1 MDLTVQVGKLH
12 LKNPILVASGTFGYA
27 RECANLLNLNHLGGI
42 ITKAITLT
50 PRAGNP
56 PPRIAETPAGM
67 LNSIGL
73 ANVGVDRFITE
84 KLPFLQTLDTVILVN
99 VAGSTQAEYLQVV
112 ERLES
117 AAGIAGY
124 EINVSCPNVQRG
136 GMQFGTDAAAVFEL
150 TREIRQRT
158 QRTVIIKLTPNV
170 TRIGEIAAAAE
181 AAGADAISLINTLRG
196 MAVDLKTRR
205 PKLATIFGGLSG
217 PAIKPI
223 ALAKVY
229 ETRQSVQLPLIG
241 IGGILSYEDVL
252 EFMLVGATAV
262 EIGTATFLNPRTA
275 EKIVTDLA
283 HYGETA
289 KINRLRDLIG
299 GLQV

>member
-1 MDLTVQVGKLH
+1 M
-12 LKNPILVASGTFGYA
+12 
-27 RECANLLNLNHLGGI
+27 LNLNRLGGI
-42 ITKAITLT
+42 VTKAITLT

-150 TREIRQRT
+150 TREIRRRT
-158 QRTVIIKLTPNV
+158 QRMVIIKLTPNV

-181 AAGADAISLINTLRG
+181 TAGADAIALINTLRG

-229 ETRQSVQLPLIG
+229 ETRQSVKLPLIG

-262 EIGTATFLNPRTA
+262 EIGTATFLNPCTA
-275 EKIVTDLA
+275 EKIVTDLIN
-283 HYGETA
+283 YGATA

-299 GLQV
+299 GLQI

>member
-1 MDLTVQVGKLH
+1 M
-12 LKNPILVASGTFGYA
+12 KNPILVASGTFGYA